1 MLKTQNRRRNTRARR
16 GSVVVEF
23 AVMMP
28 VFVLIVLGTIEACT
42 MIFLEQTLKIAAH
55 EGARAAVVPNSDST
69 KVQARLT
76 SFLDQ
81 RGVKGY
87 TTMITPSNF
96 PKSAYGQMIQVQVTA
111 PCNQNCAFP
120 PWFYNGKSLTGT
132 VTMMKEQ

>member
-1 MLKTQNRRRNTRARR
+1 MMNDVPIRRKSKSRR
-16 GSVVVEF
+16 GSVVVEM
-23 AVMMP
+23 AIMLP

-55 EGARAAVVPNSDST
+55 EGARAAVVPNSTST
-69 KVQARLT
+69 TVQARLT

-87 TTMITPSNF
+87 TATITPANF
-96 PKSAYGQMIQVQVTA
+96 SQHPYGDLIQVQIVA
-111 PCNQNCAFP
+111 PCNLNCSFP
-120 PWFYNGKSLTGT
+120 PWFYSGKSLTGT